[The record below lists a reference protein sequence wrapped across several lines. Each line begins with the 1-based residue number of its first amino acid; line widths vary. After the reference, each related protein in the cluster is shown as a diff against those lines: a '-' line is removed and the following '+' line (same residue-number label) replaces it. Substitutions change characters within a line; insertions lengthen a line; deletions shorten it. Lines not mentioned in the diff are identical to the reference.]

1 MMEVRKGL
9 PGSPT
14 SITTWKPHGNAQ
26 IRKRRSWQNMPQGE
40 KAETQTMWKLFTIKN
55 RINENKKA
63 GIKS

>member
-14 SITTWKPHGNAQ
+14 SITTWKPNRNAQ
-26 IRKRRSWQNMPQGE
+26 IRKIRSWQNMPQGE
-40 KAETQTMWKLFTIKN
+40 KAETQIMWKLFTIKN

-63 GIKS
+63 GIKI